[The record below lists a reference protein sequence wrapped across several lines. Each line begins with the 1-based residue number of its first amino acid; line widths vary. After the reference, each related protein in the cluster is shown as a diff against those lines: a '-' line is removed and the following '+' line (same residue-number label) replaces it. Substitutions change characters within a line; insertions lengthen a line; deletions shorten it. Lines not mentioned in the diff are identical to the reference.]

1 LETRS
6 YLDFTYICVS
16 IYIFEI
22 MLKHILLIGLGGFIG
37 SVLRYFVS
45 KLNNY
50 WEVLSI
56 PIGTLAVNVIGSFLI
71 GLVSAYALKTGNLS
85 EEMKLFIITGL
96 MGGFTTFSA
105 FSNENV
111 LMMQNG
117 QFAAV
122 ALYIGLSVL
131 LGFAAAFLG
140 YVLIR

>member
-1 LETRS
+1 METRS

-105 FSNENV
+105 FSNKNV

-117 QFAAV
+117 KFAAV

>member
-1 LETRS
+1 M
-6 YLDFTYICVS
+6 DFTYICVS